1 MSKARIIADYAGTG
15 ATSDLAT
22 QAELDASETALGFQ
36 SVPHIVPDVL
46 YPAIAGNDLDGT
58 DIDTSH
64 GSTYTYG
71 TTHTDGR
78 MYYYTDIKGSKP
90 IKDPRIGAHF
100 GSQRHKFR
108 SLQILE
114 QETATHGQKGVYSI
128 DGREWCRMVNVA
140 STESTLIENN
150 DDGNG
155 LKNNGQNQDGEFY
168 EIIGYFNDINII
180 NRCLNDADYRV
191 KFALNG
197 AAYGSA
203 LSSGPNTTAAS
214 PLVGRFVDSGSVI
227 NLSVGATLG
236 INTVKINTGAEI
248 YGIELIAQDTSST
261 ANKSKIQI
269 PAQNV
274 VSYGKK
280 FSIPAT
286 AQHYNPFDGMSGA
299 KTLAQLA
306 DYIDTGT
313 SLGMENWK
321 GGTSNYHKP
330 FNGGRVV
337 KWIDSTGT
345 IKTSVTMMPPNAQ
358 NIGGTASNAV
368 SNAHIIDGTNDD
380 TINFDTTTIA
390 NATPLSEVAKTFHW
404 REFGNGS
411 ANGNA
416 TYADA
421 SMLNT
426 QDDIAYVMDDGLTS
440 LSAYQSAGGG
450 GSATLKDR
458 LSHGSGD
465 YSYITFIGTGITF
478 DGTVWADN
486 AMTTHQVAQNL
497 PYGTHILKV
506 FNNSLDIEFH
516 VDGIKVYDSTNGPG
530 HTVADITFHQP
541 KMPPIPQ
548 DAVVIADYMLMADF
562 VPQTTQGHEKIS
574 KGSRLI
580 SASRD
585 FFHDTAN
592 GTLAFEHGRQAS
604 SKNGLI
610 VQYVNPGVNE
620 VGPQLT
626 WFGDAK
632 MVNEAVQI
640 SDSTERSKHYFDGST
655 TDVTV
660 TSDYTDSGAI
670 TTGLPSSSEAHYCVY
685 GTKTSGVM
693 GKQISKFVAH
703 PDDTSNDWLYYASA
717 QVATPIH
724 TSHHYQTF
732 ETPFL
737 RELVGGDRNMEQ
749 NNLIVTPDG
758 KNWDEVT
765 RDTSYLGNMVLN
777 INADS
782 GVVAENT
789 VVIFDEIL
797 GFGTDASKLTHFYK
811 DFAIAYDRQ
820 ICLVD
825 GQYVITYI
833 TQSAADSVDRA
844 SIFVNGVVLF
854 EAYTNDA
861 SYWNTIGGSVNVHL
875 KRGDY
880 VQIKGG
886 YLSNNNS
893 AYSSYHIERV

>member
-1 MSKARIIADYAGTG
+1 MTRAR
-15 ATSDLAT
+15 DLASGSGI
-22 QAELDASETALGFQ
+22 DAGEVL
-36 SVPHIVPDVL
+36 PHIIPDVL
-46 YPAIAGNDLDGT
+46 YPAVSGKLLDGS
-58 DIDTSH
+58 TSH
-64 GSTYTYG
+64 SGDYG
-71 TTHTDGR
+71 TAQADGFS
-78 MYYYTDIKGSKP
+78 YYYTDIKGSKP

-100 GSQRHKFR
+100 GSQRHTFTSIQK
-108 SLQILE
+108 LE
-114 QETATHGQKGVYSI
+114 QETATHGLDVYST
-128 DGREWCRMVNVA
+128 DGREWVRLVDGGGGTDGRWRC
-140 STESTLIENN
+140 SNN
-150 DDGNG
+150 LHGVYLNGDGGSNYG
-155 LKNNGQNQDGEFY
+155 GMFFEVT
-168 EIIGYFNDINII
+168 GYFNDINFLLHTDNNNNTDIDI
-180 NRCLNDADYRV
+180 FV
-191 KFALNG
+191 NG
-197 AAYGSA
+197 TKTIDGSA
-203 LSSGPNTTAAS
+203 TLAGDTSVGS
-214 PLVGRFVDSGSVI
+214 PLGSRYVSKASVI
-227 NLSVGATLG
+227 NVGDAGLG
-236 INTVKINTGAEI
+236 TTPAINTLKYYINSQANKTV
-248 YGIELIAQDTSST
+248 YLTGIELIAQDTTST

-797 GFGTDASKLTHFYK
+797 GFGTAASKLTHFYK

-893 AYSSYHIERV
+893 SYSSYHIERV

>member
-1 MSKARIIADYAGTG
+1 MTRAR
-15 ATSDLAT
+15 DLASGSGI
-22 QAELDASETALGFQ
+22 DAGEVL
-36 SVPHIVPDVL
+36 PHIIPDVL
-46 YPAIAGNDLDGT
+46 YPAVSGKLLDGS
-58 DIDTSH
+58 TSH
-64 GSTYTYG
+64 SGDYG
-71 TTHTDGR
+71 TAQADGFS
-78 MYYYTDIKGSKP
+78 YYYTDIKGSKP

-100 GSQRHKFR
+100 GSQRHTFTSIQK
-108 SLQILE
+108 LE
-114 QETATHGQKGVYSI
+114 QETATHGLDVYST
-128 DGREWCRMVNVA
+128 DGREWVRLVDGGGGTDGRWRC
-140 STESTLIENN
+140 SNN
-150 DDGNG
+150 LHGVYLNGDGGSNYG
-155 LKNNGQNQDGEFY
+155 GMFFEVT
-168 EIIGYFNDINII
+168 GYFNDINFLLHTDNNNNTDIDI
-180 NRCLNDADYRV
+180 FV
-191 KFALNG
+191 NG
-197 AAYGSA
+197 TKTIDGSA
-203 LSSGPNTTAAS
+203 TLAGDTSVGS
-214 PLVGRFVDSGSVI
+214 PLGSRYVSKASVI
-227 NLSVGATLG
+227 NVGDAGLG
-236 INTVKINTGAEI
+236 TTPAINTLKYYINSQANKTV
-248 YGIELIAQDTSST
+248 YLTGIELIAQDTTST

-893 AYSSYHIERV
+893 SYSSYHIERV

>member
-1 MSKARIIADYAGTG
+1 MTRAR
-15 ATSDLAT
+15 DLASGSGI
-22 QAELDASETALGFQ
+22 DAGEVL
-36 SVPHIVPDVL
+36 PHIIPDVL
-46 YPAIAGNDLDGT
+46 YPAVSGKLLDGS
-58 DIDTSH
+58 TSH
-64 GSTYTYG
+64 SGDYG
-71 TTHTDGR
+71 TAQADGFS
-78 MYYYTDIKGSKP
+78 YYYTDIKGSKP

-100 GSQRHKFR
+100 GSQRHTFTSIQK
-108 SLQILE
+108 LE
-114 QETATHGQKGVYSI
+114 QETATHGLDVYST
-128 DGREWCRMVNVA
+128 DGREWVRLVDGGGGTDGRWRC
-140 STESTLIENN
+140 SNN
-150 DDGNG
+150 LHGVYLNGDGGSNYG
-155 LKNNGQNQDGEFY
+155 GMFFEVT
-168 EIIGYFNDINII
+168 GYFNDINFLLHTDNNNNTDIDI
-180 NRCLNDADYRV
+180 FV
-191 KFALNG
+191 NG
-197 AAYGSA
+197 TKTIDGSA
-203 LSSGPNTTAAS
+203 TLAGDTSVGS
-214 PLVGRFVDSGSVI
+214 PLGSRYVSKASVI
-227 NLSVGATLG
+227 NVGDAGLG
-236 INTVKINTGAEI
+236 TTPAINTLKYYINSQANKTV
-248 YGIELIAQDTSST
+248 YLTGIELIAQDTTST

-703 PDDTSNDWLYYASA
+703 PDDTSNDCLYYASA

-893 AYSSYHIERV
+893 SYSSYHIERV

>member
-1 MSKARIIADYAGTG
+1 MTRAR
-15 ATSDLAT
+15 DLASGSGI
-22 QAELDASETALGFQ
+22 DAGEVL
-36 SVPHIVPDVL
+36 PHIIPDVL
-46 YPAIAGNDLDGT
+46 YPAVSGKLLDGS
-58 DIDTSH
+58 TSH
-64 GSTYTYG
+64 SGDYG
-71 TTHTDGR
+71 TAQADGFS
-78 MYYYTDIKGSKP
+78 YYYTDIKGSKP

-100 GSQRHKFR
+100 GSQRHTFTSIQK
-108 SLQILE
+108 LE
-114 QETATHGQKGVYSI
+114 QETATHGLDVYST
-128 DGREWCRMVNVA
+128 DGREWVRLVDGANGA
-140 STESTLIENN
+140 NGRWRISNN
-150 DDGNG
+150 LHGVYLNGDGGSNYG
-155 LKNNGQNQDGEFY
+155 GMFFEVT
-168 EIIGYFNDINII
+168 GYFNDINFLLHTDNNNNTDIDI
-180 NRCLNDADYRV
+180 FV
-191 KFALNG
+191 NG
-197 AAYGSA
+197 TKTIDGSA
-203 LSSGPNTTAAS
+203 TLAGDTSVGS
-214 PLVGRFVDSGSVI
+214 PLGSRYVSKASVI
-227 NLSVGATLG
+227 NVGDAGLG
-236 INTVKINTGAEI
+236 TTPAINTLKYYINSQANKTV
-248 YGIELIAQDTSST
+248 YLTGIELIAQDTTST

>member
-1 MSKARIIADYAGTG
+1 MTRAR
-15 ATSDLAT
+15 DLASGSGI
-22 QAELDASETALGFQ
+22 DAGEVL
-36 SVPHIVPDVL
+36 PHIIPDVL
-46 YPAIAGNDLDGT
+46 YPAVSGKLLDGS
-58 DIDTSH
+58 TSH
-64 GSTYTYG
+64 SGDYG
-71 TTHTDGR
+71 TAQADGFS
-78 MYYYTDIKGSKP
+78 YYYTDIKGSKP

-100 GSQRHKFR
+100 GSQRHTFTSIQK
-108 SLQILE
+108 LE
-114 QETATHGQKGVYSI
+114 QETATHGLDVYST
-128 DGREWCRMVNVA
+128 DGREWVRLVDGGGGTDGRWRC
-140 STESTLIENN
+140 SNN
-150 DDGNG
+150 LHGVYLNGDGGSNYG
-155 LKNNGQNQDGEFY
+155 GMFFEVT
-168 EIIGYFNDINII
+168 GYFNDINFLLHTDNNNNTDIDI
-180 NRCLNDADYRV
+180 FV
-191 KFALNG
+191 NG
-197 AAYGSA
+197 TKTIDGSA
-203 LSSGPNTTAAS
+203 TLAGDTSVGS
-214 PLVGRFVDSGSVI
+214 PLGSRYVSKASVI
-227 NLSVGATLG
+227 NVGDAGLG
-236 INTVKINTGAEI
+236 TTPAINTLKYYINSQANKTV
-248 YGIELIAQDTSST
+248 YLTGIELIAQDTTST

-685 GTKTSGVM
+685 VTKTSRVM

>member
-1 MSKARIIADYAGTG
+1 MFFEVT
-15 ATSDLAT
+15 
-22 QAELDASETALGFQ
+22 
-36 SVPHIVPDVL
+36 
-46 YPAIAGNDLDGT
+46 
-58 DIDTSH
+58 
-64 GSTYTYG
+64 
-71 TTHTDGR
+71 
-78 MYYYTDIKGSKP
+78 
-90 IKDPRIGAHF
+90 
-100 GSQRHKFR
+100 
-108 SLQILE
+108 
-114 QETATHGQKGVYSI
+114 
-128 DGREWCRMVNVA
+128 
-140 STESTLIENN
+140 
-150 DDGNG
+150 
-155 LKNNGQNQDGEFY
+155 
-168 EIIGYFNDINII
+168 GYFNDINFLLHTDNNNNTDIDI
-180 NRCLNDADYRV
+180 FV
-191 KFALNG
+191 NG
-197 AAYGSA
+197 TKTIDGSA
-203 LSSGPNTTAAS
+203 TLAADTSAGS
-214 PLVGRFVDSGSVI
+214 PLGSRFVNRSSVL
-227 NLSVGATLG
+227 NVGNASLG
-236 INTVKINTGAEI
+236 TTPTINTLKYYINSQANKTV
-248 YGIELIAQDTSST
+248 YLTGIELIAQDTTST

-426 QDDIAYVMDDGLTS
+426 QDDIAYIMDDGLTS

-541 KMPPIPQ
+541 KMPPIPE
-548 DAVVIADYMLMADF
+548 DAVVIADYMLMADY
-562 VPQTTQGHEKIS
+562 VPNTTASIGNIS
-574 KGSRLI
+574 KGIRHQDCSRDTFCDAGSTLTLYHADMAGAGGMVI
-580 SASRD
+580 DSGTNSNVKFKLPFFGNAIEQHWHNHATYAISTGTMKMDGVALTTSSHSNLVATTAGSSSFASGTGVLTYQQGTIQGQSASFKGLD
-585 FFHDTAN
+585 LKTQ
-592 GTLAFEHGRQAS
+592 TFEINSIAS
-604 SKNGLI
+604 LSGNARFR
-610 VQYVNPGVNE
+610 VRSFGV
-620 VGPQLT
+620 
-626 WFGDAK
+626 
-632 MVNEAVQI
+632 
-640 SDSTERSKHYFDGST
+640 
-655 TDVTV
+655 
-660 TSDYTDSGAI
+660 
-670 TTGLPSSSEAHYCVY
+670 
-685 GTKTSGVM
+685 
-693 GKQISKFVAH
+693 
-703 PDDTSNDWLYYASA
+703 AS
-717 QVATPIH
+717 PIH
-724 TSHHYQTF
+724 TSSHYQTF
-732 ETPFL
+732 ESPYL
-737 RELVGGDRNMEQ
+737 RELTGGDRNMEQ
-749 NNLIVTPDG
+749 NNLVVTPDG
-758 KNWDEVT
+758 KTWDEVT
-765 RDTSYLGNMVLN
+765 RDTSYIGNMVLN

-789 VVIFDEIL
+789 LVIFDEIL
-797 GFGTDASKLTHFYK
+797 GFGTDASKLSHFYK

-833 TQSAADSVDRA
+833 TQSGADSVDRA

-893 AYSSYHIERV
+893 SYSSYHIERV